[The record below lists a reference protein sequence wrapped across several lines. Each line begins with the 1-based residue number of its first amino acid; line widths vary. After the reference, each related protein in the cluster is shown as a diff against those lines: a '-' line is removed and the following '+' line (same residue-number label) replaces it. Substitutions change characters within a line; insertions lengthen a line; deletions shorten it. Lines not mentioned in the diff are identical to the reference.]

1 MIQNEGRKI
10 ETHRNPFGLKFGT
23 LESSRLKLILLLASF
38 KIYIPPPP
46 PQTSKRANQNLTR
59 LAPNLVPRL
68 YLFCIGKGEER

>member
-46 PQTSKRANQNLTR
+46 HTHKHRNVLIKT
-59 LAPNLVPRL
+59 
-68 YLFCIGKGEER
+68 

>member
-38 KIYIPPPP
+38 KIYIPPSPTPP
-46 PQTSKRANQNLTR
+46 PPHKHRNVLIKT
-59 LAPNLVPRL
+59 
-68 YLFCIGKGEER
+68 

>member
-46 PQTSKRANQNLTR
+46 PHKHRNVLIKT
-59 LAPNLVPRL
+59 
-68 YLFCIGKGEER
+68 

>member
-10 ETHRNPFGLKFGT
+10 ATHRNPFGLKFGT

-46 PQTSKRANQNLTR
+46 HKHRNVLIKT
-59 LAPNLVPRL
+59 
-68 YLFCIGKGEER
+68 